1 MQNYYALQY
10 VSLTYIFI
18 AIGTLQKVN
27 THWINELCAHTP
39 RKTYDGQL
47 KKSKLNSK
55 YHVKKLCKINE
66 T

>member
-18 AIGTLQKVN
+18 AIGTLQKVK
-27 THWINELCAHTP
+27 THRIDELCAHTP

-47 KKSKLNSK
+47 RKSKPNSK
-55 YHVKKLCKINE
+55 YHGKKKVR
-66 T
+66 